1 MTPIMRQ
8 VPFLFITSMLAALL
22 FSSCVWT
29 STDTDT
35 DFLPLDDS
43 EYPYANIPRLVI
55 ETEGFKQ
62 IRNMED
68 YISAHFQIYD
78 KDHPITEVLPLSV
91 RGRGTSSFHSMPKYS
106 LKLKFQHPQM
116 LLGMPSN
123 TEWAL
128 ISNFADRTHLKNFIT
143 LKLYSWLG
151 GKYTPQTQFVEL
163 YLNRQYQGLYLLSQT
178 IKVGKDRINIP
189 KNDSSFLFEKTT
201 DIRIKSTDVCIKTK
215 KGRIFSIK
223 YPKKSTPAILDR
235 LKSHLDDW
243 EAFLDTLN
251 ESNIDSLGKWLDTD
265 DYIRFYWVQELSKN
279 TDANF
284 GRSIF
289 FTWMVGE
296 PIHYGP
302 VWDFDVAYGN
312 QVKKET
318 KNSKNWY
325 IRDYGW
331 DKILFSSEEINRR
344 AKNFWL
350 ENRDFFSTIPDSIT
364 KYSNMVSPLT
374 INEFKRW
381 PVLEN
386 DEAWCFNEP
395 YSSYQESID
404 SLNSWIRQ
412 RIDWIDQQYAY

>member
-1 MTPIMRQ
+1 
-8 VPFLFITSMLAALL
+8 
-22 FSSCVWT
+22 
-29 STDTDT
+29 
-35 DFLPLDDS
+35 
-43 EYPYANIPRLVI
+43 
-55 ETEGFKQ
+55 
-62 IRNMED
+62 
-68 YISAHFQIYD
+68 
-78 KDHPITEVLPLSV
+78 
-91 RGRGTSSFHSMPKYS
+91 
-106 LKLKFQHPQM
+106 
-116 LLGMPSN
+116 
-123 TEWAL
+123 
-128 ISNFADRTHLKNFIT
+128 
-143 LKLYSWLG
+143 
-151 GKYTPQTQFVEL
+151 
-163 YLNRQYQGLYLLSQT
+163 
-178 IKVGKDRINIP
+178 
-189 KNDSSFLFEKTT
+189 
-201 DIRIKSTDVCIKTK
+201 
-215 KGRIFSIK
+215 
-223 YPKKSTPAILDR
+223 
-235 LKSHLDDW
+235 
-243 EAFLDTLN
+243 
-251 ESNIDSLGKWLDTD
+251 
-265 DYIRFYWVQELSKN
+265 
-279 TDANF
+279 
-284 GRSIF
+284 
-289 FTWMVGE
+289 MVGE